1 LANTRTQRTKDKRNT
16 EEKVQTSTHTAVATK
31 TTGRQQRKHGGG
43 GLSTQATQTKATR
56 RAGPAQKIVAKD
68 AKESKLEARD
78 GGEASTE

>member
-1 LANTRTQRTKDKRNT
+1 MA
-16 EEKVQTSTHTAVATK
+16 ATTNK
-31 TTGRQQRKHGGG
+31 TDRQQKKHGGG
-43 GLSTQATQTKATR
+43 GLSKQATQTKAIQ